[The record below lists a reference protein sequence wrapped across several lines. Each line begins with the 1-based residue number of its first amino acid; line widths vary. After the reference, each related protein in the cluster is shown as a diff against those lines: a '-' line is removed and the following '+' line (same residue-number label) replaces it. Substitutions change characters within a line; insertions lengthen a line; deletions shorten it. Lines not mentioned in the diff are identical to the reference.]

1 LNSVNP
7 AGFIRR
13 SGGAAPIFVK
23 SGHAHRVGG
32 DPYGLVPAAFLRQQ
46 QTGAPEPNRGIGY
59 DYCRQPDRSPPVR
72 GMLSTLATVWRIA
85 SPYFSSEDR
94 WAGRILLAAV
104 VAI

>member
-1 LNSVNP
+1 MAVSAVSSVSATLNSVNP

-46 QTGAPEPNRGIGY
+46 QTGAPEPTR
-59 DYCRQPDRSPPVR
+59 P
-72 GMLSTLATVWRIA
+72 IA
-85 SPYFSSEDR
+85 VS
-94 WAGRILLAAV
+94 AMTIAV
-104 VAI
+104 SQTGALP